1 MSDLTRRTVLGASAT
16 GLAATVVGG
25 AVAAPAQA
33 APARRTGLLARRFT
47 AEHALYRRGRF
58 ASRRGSAFWV
68 TGTGVRVSMRLV
80 EVTDITGVSRGSLRS
95 LRVDLPGG
103 PQGAGPGHLHAQPQ
117 AVRRDLV
124 VPGAH
129 RHRPAHLPSGGQQP
143 LSTSLDR

>member
-25 AVAAPAQA
+25 AVAEPAQA

-68 TGTGVRVSMRLV
+68 TGAGVRVSMRLV
-80 EVTDITGVSRGSLRS
+80 KVTDISGASRGSLRS
-95 LRVDLPGG
+95 FELTFHAARKG
-103 PQGAGPGHLHAQPQ
+103 PVQGTYT
-117 AVRRDLV
+117 
-124 VPGAH
+124 
-129 RHRPAHLPSGGQQP
+129 
-143 LSTSLDR
+143 LSRKRFAATSLFLVPTGADRRTYRAVVNNR